1 VSSVALITGGGTGI
15 GRAVALAL
23 ASRGWSVAINYSRSE
38 QDARAVAA
46 EIEQLGAQALV
57 VRGDVASDDDCKEV
71 VRATVERWQRID
83 ALVNSAGTTAFVPA
97 AELDAIT
104 VEAWDRIFAVNVRGA
119 FQMARAAASALR
131 AARGNIVNISST
143 AGDTAVG
150 SSIPY
155 AASKAALDNITKSL
169 ARTLAPAVRVNG
181 VAPGFVDT
189 RWLVEGYGDRL
200 DAIRKLVKQQTPLR
214 DVARPEQVAQVV
226 VALLTNMDWVTGETI
241 AVDGGYTI
249 RG

>member
-46 EIEQLGAQALV
+46 EIELLGAQALV
-57 VRGDVASDDDCKEV
+57 VRGDVASDDDCKDV

-119 FQMARAAASALR
+119 FQMARAAASTLR

-143 AGDTAVG
+143 AGETAVG

-226 VALLTNMDWVTGETI
+226 VALLTSMDWVTGETI